1 MKALLPALALC
12 LAADV
17 SMAAEGAWNS
27 AGGQGT
33 YEYSIS
39 DTAGDTLRLVNAS
52 GSGSDS
58 QDEACYLALEA
69 DRLKL
74 PASYSMSIESGGE
87 TFRFAMAKGQSDLTT
102 KTAREQL
109 FGFVNSLFKP
119 KKPTFTVSVPNSKL
133 VFATKNAGK
142 VLADALDGCN

>member
-12 LAADV
+12 LAPV
-17 SMAAEGAWNS
+17 VGMAAEGAWNS

-33 YEYSIS
+33 FEYSVS
-39 DTAGDTLRLVNAS
+39 DAAGDTLRLVNAS
-52 GSGSDS
+52 GSDS
-58 QDEACYLALEA
+58 QGEACYLVLEA

-74 PASYSMSIESGGE
+74 PASYPMTIETGGE

-109 FGFVNSLFKP
+109 FGFVNTLFKP
-119 KKPTFTVSVPNSKL
+119 RKPTFTVSAPGAKL
-133 VFATKNAGK
+133 VFATKGASK
-142 VLADALDGCN
+142 VLKDALDGCN

>member
-12 LAADV
+12 LAPV
-17 SMAAEGAWNS
+17 VGMAAEGAWNEG
-27 AGGQGT
+27 GGQGT
-33 YEYSIS
+33 YEYSVS

-52 GSGSDS
+52 GAETQGD
-58 QDEACYLALEA
+58 ACYLTLEA

-74 PASYSMSIESGGE
+74 PAAYPMTIESGGE

-109 FGFVNSLFKP
+109 FGFANTLYKP
-119 KKPTFTVSVPNSKL
+119 RRPTFTVSVPGAKL